1 MVIYKC
7 DCSMCIKETNEKYII
22 WNRVLTIS
30 DKNIKWKRSSWFCMR
45 GYNGTENTYMKYIWG
60 SIYKKETVGKTKLI
74 VKDIPYYYLIFFRIL
89 LLFER

>member
-1 MVIYKC
+1 
-7 DCSMCIKETNEKYII
+7 
-22 WNRVLTIS
+22 
-30 DKNIKWKRSSWFCMR
+30 MR